1 MRRACSGYASSTFQ
15 ERKRPLETSI
25 RKIIHVDM
33 DAFYA
38 SVEQRDDPTLR
49 GRPVVVGGQPNSRGV
64 VAACS
69 YEARHFGVHSAMPC
83 SQAYRL
89 CPHAAFVPPRFSVY
103 QEVSRSIRQIFY
115 DYTEHVEPLALDEA
129 YLDVTELPQ
138 GFRYASSVART
149 IRERIR
155 AELGLVAS
163 AGVGPNK
170 FIAKL
175 ASDFDKPDGLTV
187 VQPHELLAFI
197 SDLPVKNLWGVG
209 PATAKRLDAMN
220 LKTIGEVAATPL
232 VELEQKLGG
241 FGRFIRELATGRD
254 PRPVRSSRPAK
265 SRGAET
271 TFSDNI
277 SDKEEL
283 HQILRKLAIRVSGA
297 LARTERPARTLTLKV
312 RYPDF
317 ETVSRSMTLERPT
330 WDAEEIHDVA
340 CTLLERTDALERSVR
355 LVGINGS
362 NLYGSQK
369 AAQLELPLKPRPK
382 SESP

>member
-1 MRRACSGYASSTFQ
+1 
-15 ERKRPLETSI
+15 
-25 RKIIHVDM
+25 M

-38 SVEQRDDPTLR
+38 SVEQRDDPALR

-69 YEARHFGVHSAMPC
+69 YEARRFGVHSAMPC

-89 CPHAAFVPPRFSVY
+89 CPHAVFVPPRFTVY
-103 QEVSRSIRQIFY
+103 RDISRKIREVFH

-129 YLDVTELPQ
+129 YLDVSELPQ
-138 GFRYASSVART
+138 GFRYASTVART

-155 AELGLVAS
+155 SQLGLIAS

-187 VQPHELLAFI
+187 VQPHQVLSFI
-197 SDLPVKNLWGVG
+197 SDLPVKKLWGVG
-209 PATAKRLDAMN
+209 PATAKRLDSMG
-220 LKTIGEVAATPL
+220 LETIGQVAETPL

-241 FGRFIRELATGRD
+241 FGRFIRELSLGRD
-254 PRPVRSSRPAK
+254 PRPVKSSRPAR

-271 TFSDNI
+271 TFSDNV
-277 SDKEEL
+277 SDEAEL
-283 HQILRKLAIRVSGA
+283 HRVLRQLSLRVSEA
-297 LARTERPARTLTLKV
+297 LTRTERPARTLTLKA

-317 ETVSRSMTLERPT
+317 ETVSRSITLERPT
-330 WDAEEIHDVA
+330 WDAEEIGDVA
-340 CTLLERTDALERSVR
+340 CKLLERTDALKRSVR
-355 LVGINGS
+355 LLGISAS
-362 NLYGSQK
+362 NLYGGTK
-369 AAQLELPLKPRPK
+369 ASQLELPLEPGRNP
-382 SESP
+382 SMR